1 MGVEFVMVALV
12 VSMGSMMNVAFCE
25 QEVRAAK
32 AAWCKKCICFN
43 EGSIQRMGSGAKLSQ
58 DDVLRS
64 NKISLNFIDH
74 RPLFI
79 KLLLKNC
86 LKF

>member
-1 MGVEFVMVALV
+1 VGVEFVMVALV
-12 VSMGSMMNVAFCE
+12 VSMGSMMNVALFCE

-58 DDVLRS
+58 VDVLRS
-64 NKISLNFIDH
+64 NKN
-74 RPLFI
+74 
-79 KLLLKNC
+79 
-86 LKF
+86 